1 MEGEREIFEIDEQ
14 RVYSEQRRADT
25 LATLRDIMGGPPP
38 ADMLDLADRRE
49 EEFAARRAAH
59 AA

>member
-1 MEGEREIFEIDEQ
+1 MEAEREICETEENQVYSDEQ
-14 RVYSEQRRADT
+14 RAAT
-25 LATLRDIMGGPPP
+25 LATLRDIMGSPPP
-38 ADMLDLADRRE
+38 ADMLALHERRD

>member
-1 MEGEREIFEIDEQ
+1 MEAEREIREPEEKRI
-14 RVYSEQRRADT
+14 YSEERRADT

-38 ADMLDLADRRE
+38 ADMLELAERRD